1 MALSLT
7 QTALV
12 RVTAGQAVTNNLLR
26 LLALSPSVSISGSV
40 GTADLAAG
48 AVTAAKAT
56 PGAYFYAATS
66 GTNTYTLNP
75 NPALAA
81 LADGVEVLGKIG
93 VTNTAAATATLEVN
107 SLTAKNIYHRNGTA
121 VKPGDLVATDIVRF
135 RYNSSRNSSA
145 GGWDVMEVLP
155 SALIRP
161 ATNDTTGTATTQAL
175 TSPVGNTPPLTGY
188 YTGAL
193 LLVKVGSGLTNTGA
207 LTLNCDGLGTRS
219 VLRPGAAPLLA
230 GDWVAGQT
238 YLLYDD
244 GTQFIIVGN
253 AGHPVGEY
261 VETETGTATAL
272 AIAPSPAYTAYAQLK
287 GRLIIIKPANKNTG
301 AATLAVNAIA
311 TPPSIKYD
319 GRNVL
324 SGELPASRQAVI
336 MHDGTDVQLIT
347 PPTIALA
354 KAWARFSGTIVAKT
368 VTNTAASLPND
379 ELTVTLHGIT
389 APTTLDSVQAV
400 SVGNTGGALHA
411 GLGAN
416 TIYYAR
422 VVDINTLT
430 LHTSRAGALANT
442 SRVDVTGNGTGTT
455 TLYYVV
461 VAASYN
467 VAGILPPTTAGVVGT
482 AVYDVYWEQA
492 FSSVNY
498 VIFGSAKAIAGSK
511 SAVLT
516 PDYNAGAT
524 AYATTSV
531 RISTWEVDS
540 IPAEFVSLENSVIA
554 FGLQ

>member
-1 MALSLT
+1 
-7 QTALV
+7 
-12 RVTAGQAVTNNLLR
+12 
-26 LLALSPSVSISGSV
+26 
-40 GTADLAAG
+40 
-48 AVTAAKAT
+48 
-56 PGAYFYAATS
+56 
-66 GTNTYTLNP
+66 
-75 NPALAA
+75 
-81 LADGVEVLGKIG
+81 
-93 VTNTAAATATLEVN
+93 
-107 SLTAKNIYHRNGTA
+107 

-155 SALIRP
+155 SATIRP
-161 ATNDTTGTATTQAL
+161 ATNLTTETVPATPSAQE
-175 TSPVGNTPPLTGY
+175 VINVPPLTGY
-188 YTGAL
+188 TAGTL
-193 LLVKVGSGLTNTGA
+193 LLVKVGSGMTNTGA
-207 LTLNCDGLGTRS
+207 LTLKCDALAVRN
-219 VLRPGAAPLLA
+219 VLRPGGAPLLA

-238 YLLYDD
+238 FLLYDD
-244 GTQFIIVGN
+244 GTQFILLGPDAHAV
-253 AGHPVGEY
+253 AEY
-261 VETETGTATAL
+261 IETETGTATAL

-287 GRLIIIKPANKNTG
+287 GRLIVIKPATKNTG

-354 KAWARFSGTIVAKT
+354 KAWVRFSGTIVTKT

-379 ELTVTLHGIT
+379 ELTVTGHLIT

-400 SVGNTGGALHA
+400 SVGNTAGALHA
-411 GLGAN
+411 GLAAN

-422 VVDINTLT
+422 VVDPNTLT

-442 SRVDVTGNGTGTT
+442 SRVDVSGNGTGTT

-482 AVYDVYWEQA
+482 AVYDVYWEQP

-498 VIFGSAKAIAGSK
+498 AIFGAAKPIAGAK

-524 AYATTSV
+524 AYATTYV
-531 RISTWEVDS
+531 RISTWEVDGV
-540 IPAEFVSLENSVIA
+540 PAEFVSLENSVIA